1 MSLEALPV
9 ETLDE
14 IVTSL
19 DSRADLVNLCS
30 VSRILNPIITERHLD
45 YRDIRCRLD
54 MDNVWEHLINNPSL
68 AKNVRRLE
76 LQPDGG
82 MMDIWP
88 SPIRVPKLL
97 RPTEQP
103 KLESYEMPSIYLDR
117 DRRFET
123 LLISTLKN
131 MSNLSSFK
139 WNRFPPLFDTRAG
152 IGSEDIWTALRTY
165 TALRE
170 LDVIDDSETNT
181 VHSSH
186 LDPAI
191 YGYIRPIWD
200 TAVRLSSIWYHYSL
214 GSISN
219 VARYLICLD
228 SRPS

>member
-30 VSRILNPIITERHLD
+30 VSRTLNPIITERHLD

-54 MDNVWEHLINNPSL
+54 KVWVHLINNPSL
-68 AKNVRRLE
+68 ARNVRRLE
-76 LQPDGG
+76 IQPGG
-82 MMDIWP
+82 GTMDIWP
-88 SPIRVPKLL
+88 CPIRVPKLF
-97 RPTEQP
+97 RPTVRR
-103 KLESYEMPSIYLDR
+103 KLESRQIPPFHLDR

-123 LLISTLKN
+123 LLISALKN
-131 MSNLSSFK
+131 LSNLSSFK
-139 WNRFPPLFDTRAG
+139 WGRSPPLFDTRAG
-152 IGSEDIWTALRTY
+152 IGSEDIWTTLRAY

-170 LDVIDDSETNT
+170 LDVVDDSETNT

-186 LDPAI
+186 LDPEI

-200 TAVRLSSIWYHYSL
+200 TAV
-214 GSISN
+214 
-219 VARYLICLD
+219 CL
-228 SRPS
+228 PSA